1 MNDVNDRNSITTNTT
16 SAEDNERLL
25 KELRKAFQGPRGSL
39 PEQATSNDNA
49 HAVEHDNVNHPAHYT
64 AGGIECIDAIAA
76 ALTCQTDPMHAWL
89 TGQVFKYCWRWPL
102 KNGLEDL
109 KKARFYLD
117 RLIADVERKDK
128 ERATESRMGDTEGR
142 MGDTAGRMGDTENAP
157 REKLIP
163 KELSPKAKRLF
174 TDILSELG
182 EDERP

>member
-1 MNDVNDRNSITTNTT
+1 MNDVNDRNSIKTN
-16 SAEDNERLL
+16 AEQKSGNELL
-25 KELRKAFQGPRGSL
+25 NEALRRAFQGQKGEAPDALKSSRK
-39 PEQATSNDNA
+39 QA
-49 HAVEHDNVNHPAHYT
+49 EHDNVNHPAHYT

-89 TGQVFKYCWRWPL
+89 TGQVLKYMWRWPL

-117 RLIADVERKDK
+117 RMIADVERKDK
-128 ERATESRMGDTEGR
+128 ERATESRMGDTES
-142 MGDTAGRMGDTENAP
+142 RMGDTENAP

-174 TDILSELG
+174 TSILDELE
-182 EDERP
+182 EDERA

>member
-1 MNDVNDRNSITTNTT
+1 MNDVNDRNSITTN
-16 SAEDNERLL
+16 AEQKSGNELL
-25 KELRKAFQGPRGSL
+25 NEALRRAFQGQRGEAPDALKSSR
-39 PEQATSNDNA
+39 EQA
-49 HAVEHDNVNHPAHYT
+49 EHDNVNHPAHYT

-89 TGQVFKYCWRWPL
+89 TGQVFKYCWRWPM

-128 ERATESRMGDTEGR
+128 KKAMES
-142 MGDTAGRMGDTENAP
+142 RMGDTENAP
-157 REKLIP
+157 REKLIS

-182 EDERP
+182 EDERA

>member
-1 MNDVNDRNSITTNTT
+1 MTDVNDRNSITTNAT
-16 SAEDNERLL
+16 SAADNERLL
-25 KELRKAFQGPRGSL
+25 KELRNAFQGPRGSL

-89 TGQVFKYCWRWPL
+89 TGQVLKYMWRWPL

-117 RLIADVERKDK
+117 RLIADMERKDK
-128 ERATESRMGDTEGR
+128 EEWSKRTPTDTTNPIQHEGL
-142 MGDTAGRMGDTENAP
+142 TPE
-157 REKLIP
+157 
-163 KELSPKAKRLF
+163 AKRRFADPLEAS
-174 TDILSELG
+174 TAVREVLG
-182 EDERP
+182 L

>member
-1 MNDVNDRNSITTNTT
+1 MTDVNDRNSITTNTT

-25 KELRKAFQGPRGSL
+25 KELRNAFQGPRGSL
-39 PEQATSNDNA
+39 PEQATSSDNE

-89 TGQVFKYCWRWPL
+89 TGQVLKYMWRWPL

-117 RLIADVERKDK
+117 RLIADVERKG
-128 ERATESRMGDTEGR
+128 E
-142 MGDTAGRMGDTENAP
+142 ENA
-157 REKLIP
+157 
-163 KELSPKAKRLF
+163 KECQL
-174 TDILSELG
+174 
-182 EDERP
+182 

>member
-1 MNDVNDRNSITTNTT
+1 MTNPNRDDRNSITTNTA
-16 SAEDNERLL
+16 SIEANERLAE
-25 KELRKAFQGPRGSL
+25 ELRKAFQGQKGEVPEALRSSR
-39 PEQATSNDNA
+39 EQA
-49 HAVEHDNVNHPAHYT
+49 EHDNVNHPAHYT

-128 ERATESRMGDTEGR
+128 EEWSKRTPTS
-142 MGDTAGRMGDTENAP
+142 TENTPAITNP
-157 REKLIP
+157 VQREGLTP
-163 KELSPKAKRLF
+163 NARRLF

-182 EDERP
+182 EEERP